1 MHAELLKLSTTRTFA
16 ALAGTAVAISLLI
29 TILVAL
35 LTEPTEKSVL
45 SDVFTNDVSGVF
57 ILVLAVVGITGEWRH
72 RTITS
77 SLLAAPDRLRFLA
90 AKTIA
95 FAAAGLALSLL
106 VSLAIAVVGFAILS
120 ARDLPTPEIGAL
132 AGQIARI
139 ALVSALLGGFGV
151 AVGGL
156 VRNQVVAVVG
166 MLLLSFV
173 VEPAVIGL
181 VPEVGRYGPF
191 VALPTA
197 AVGMPEGDAGLG
209 NVDLLP
215 AGLAVA
221 LMLAWIGAAFGG
233 GLALLRRRD
242 VG

>member
-1 MHAELLKLSTTRTFA
+1 MGH
-16 ALAGTAVAISLLI
+16 G
-29 TILVAL
+29 
-35 LTEPTEKSVL
+35 
-45 SDVFTNDVSGVF
+45 
-57 ILVLAVVGITGEWRH
+57 
-72 RTITS
+72 
-77 SLLAAPDRLRFLA
+77 
-90 AKTIA
+90 
-95 FAAAGLALSLL
+95 
-106 VSLAIAVVGFAILS
+106 
-120 ARDLPTPEIGAL
+120 RDGREL

-151 AVGGL
+151 VAGAL

-181 VPEVGRYGPF
+181 VPEAGRYGPF

-197 AVGMPEGDAGLG
+197 AVGLPEGDAGLG

-221 LMLAWIGAAFGG
+221 LMPAWIGAAFAA
-233 GLALLRRRD
+233 GLTLLRRRD